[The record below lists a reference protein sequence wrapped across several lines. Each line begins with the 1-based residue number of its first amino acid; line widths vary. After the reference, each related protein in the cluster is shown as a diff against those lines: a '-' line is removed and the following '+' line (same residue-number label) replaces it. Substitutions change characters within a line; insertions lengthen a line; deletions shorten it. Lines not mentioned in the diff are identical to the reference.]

1 MEDIYVDLRV
11 CNKWIQAIFENKD
24 IVSIEEILE
33 KTEELNDELNEV
45 KTDFEIFKQDVK
57 DNYERVSIID
67 QLDIT
72 DRDFI

>member
-33 KTEELNDELNEV
+33 KTEELNDELIEV
-45 KTDFEIFKQDVK
+45 KTDFEIFKQDVE
-57 DNYERVSIID
+57 DNYKRISIEE

-72 DRDFI
+72 DKDFI